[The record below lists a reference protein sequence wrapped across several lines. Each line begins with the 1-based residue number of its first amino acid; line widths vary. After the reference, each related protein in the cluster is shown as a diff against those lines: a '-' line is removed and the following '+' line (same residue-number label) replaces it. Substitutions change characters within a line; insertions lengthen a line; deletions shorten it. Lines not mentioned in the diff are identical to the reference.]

1 MAWSTKDDME
11 QLYCDVLA
19 VWGPWANDLR
29 GAASDSG
36 HHMAEE
42 APDEL
47 AEAFAGFLIH
57 RDPDDASKTAYL
69 DQYGEPRPENHCAI
83 GSEQQVEHG
92 PQTGGLPSLPAVG
105 WARASGMRQRRCS
118 VQIRVGGFV
127 GPAPVR
133 LWSAHAGTAAGANDQ
148 PGVRHLPPER

>member
-29 GAASDSG
+29 GVASDSG

-47 AEAFAGFLIH
+47 AEALAGFLIH
-57 RDPDDASKTAYL
+57 RDPDDASMTAYL

-92 PQTGGLPSLPAVG
+92 PQTRGLPSLPAVG
-105 WARASGMRQRRCS
+105 WARASGMRQAPLQCSDPCRR
-118 VQIRVGGFV
+118 VRWTGA
-127 GPAPVR
+127 GPSMVDSCR
-133 LWSAHAGTAAGANDQ
+133 NCGWS
-148 PGVRHLPPER
+148 P